1 MSTIS
6 IPLPA
11 DLEKSLGQYIKKNN
25 IDSKASVV
33 RQALYEFLENE
44 AVMSVLKSEQEVK
57 EGKIVRGDL
66 KNILK

>member
-11 DLEKSLGQYIKKNN
+11 DLEKSLGQYVKKNN

-44 AVMSVLKSEQEVK
+44 AVMTVLRSEQEAK
-57 EGKIVRGDL
+57 EGKIIKGNL
-66 KNILK
+66 KDILK